1 MIGDGRTRNR
11 TNRAGQFA
19 RDKLCRCFMP
29 KSGQTSLRRLLGIS
43 FISVQMAWAQ
53 TPLVP
58 AETDARIQ
66 AERYQQALDAGANYS
81 WSDSVPDADARES
94 GPRIKV
100 KRIELDGLPS
110 KQLSGVDP
118 ARAEALAEQLRK
130 EFTAEPKRG
139 EHGFTDDELDQI
151 GHWLQRRMQSP
162 ERADIVVSEL
172 EALLNKQR
180 FERGLSYAQLQTI
193 ASQITALYRNE
204 GLFLARAYVPEQTVE
219 EGVVRIEV
227 LAGRLSEVA
236 VSETEHYDPYW
247 IGRAF
252 KDQTGELVKKEQV
265 EESFYLLNDRPG
277 LSVYGYFEAA
287 EGVGETR
294 LNVVPTQEKLWRL
307 SVRADNHGSRFTGDR
322 RVYALIDRYN
332 LAGVGDALRLGLL
345 HSFSPSNADLATLE
359 YRFPIKGIRSEIRF
373 ASEYNDFQVDD
384 DGDLA
389 LKALQIEG
397 INRSNTLTFQ
407 HHFKRSRLFNFNT
420 EWALSDRETDI
431 SATSVLPS
439 EGDHARA
446 IESRWNI
453 NGIDEDSRQMTVAS
467 FAVQYGDRVGEAE
480 TDIDGH
486 YWKFDGS
493 LSWLKIFNAPW
504 YDGENRWVVNGRWQY
519 SEQVLPSFEQLSL
532 GGPQASKG
540 FAAGDVS
547 VDQGVVLSA
556 EWYFALPDAFNPELG
571 DKRLNDVLQ
580 LAWFIDG
587 AYGEQYASVAGTDD
601 DWAHLSSWGL
611 LMRWQWGRHFSSQIS
626 IADPISSSTSSEGLL
641 DSTRS
646 IRSFVDVT
654 LTLD

>member
-1 MIGDGRTRNR
+1 MIGDGYLLDLK
-11 TNRAGQFA
+11 AA
-19 RDKLCRCFMP
+19 
-29 KSGQTSLRRLLGIS
+29 RLLRFVLALATG
-43 FISVQMAWAQ
+43 VPAALAQ
-53 TPLVP
+53 TQLTPT
-58 AETDARIQ
+58 ETDARVQ
-66 AERYQQALDAGANYS
+66 ADRYQQALDAQANYS
-81 WSDSVPDADARES
+81 WSQSVPELEAREA
-94 GPRIKV
+94 GPRLQV
-100 KRIELDGLPS
+100 KRIELSGLPS
-110 KQLSGVDP
+110 QADSGVDP
-118 ARAEALAEQLRK
+118 ARAEALAEQLRQQ
-130 EFTAEPKRG
+130 FTAEPKRG
-139 EHGFTDDELDQI
+139 EHGFTNDELDQI

-162 ERADIVVSEL
+162 DRADIVVGEL

-193 ASQITALYRNE
+193 ASQITALYRTE
-204 GLFLARAYVPEQTVE
+204 GLFLARAYVPEQTVDD
-219 EGVVRIEV
+219 GVVRIEV
-227 LAGRLSEVA
+227 LPGHLSEVL
-236 VSETEHYDPYW
+236 VSEAEHYDSYW

-252 KDQTGELVKKEQV
+252 SDQTGQLVDKDKI

-307 SVRADNHGSRFTGDR
+307 SIRADNHGSRFTGDR
-322 RVYALIDRYN
+322 RVYALVDRYN
-332 LAGVGDALRLGLL
+332 LAGVGDSLRLGVL

-359 YRFPIKGIRSEIRF
+359 YRLPVKGIRSEIRF

-407 HHFKRSRLFNFNT
+407 HHFRRSRLFNLNT
-420 EWALSDRETDI
+420 EWSLSDRETDI
-431 SATSVLPS
+431 RATSVLPS

-453 NGIDEDSRQMTVAS
+453 NGIDEEKREMTVAS
-467 FAVQYGDRVGEAE
+467 LALQYGDRVGDAE
-480 TDIDGH
+480 SAIDGY

-493 LSWLKIFNAPW
+493 VSWLKIFDSPW
-504 YDGENRWVVNGRWQY
+504 YDGENRWVINGRWQY

-547 VDQGVVLSA
+547 VDQGVVLGA
-556 EWYFALPDAFNPELG
+556 EWHFALPDDWNPSLG
-571 DKRLNDVLQ
+571 EKRLNDVLQ

-611 LMRWQWGRHFSSQIS
+611 LMRWQWGRHISSQIS
-626 IADPISSSTSSEGLL
+626 IADPISSSTSSDGLL

-646 IRSFVDVT
+646 IRSFIDVT